1 MRSGRQGD
9 RVGRC
14 GDLAGLTPELVAR
27 AYRGRRVLVTGHTGF
42 KGSWLTLWLGSI
54 GAHVSGLALAPVRP
68 SMFADAAV
76 DELVRHAE
84 GDVRDAD
91 AVAAAVDRSDPD
103 AVIHLAAQSLVGDG
117 YARPAETF
125 STNVLGTV
133 HVLDALRRRGKPCA
147 VVIVTSDKCYLP
159 AEDGHPHHEEDPLG
173 GEDPYSASKAACEMA
188 VAAYRASFFPPDRLS
203 DHGMAIATARA
214 GNVIGGG
221 DWAADRIVPDAIRA
235 LASGRPVVLRN
246 PTHVRPWQHVLE
258 PLAGY
263 LALGAR
269 MLGADPSGD
278 AASACAAWNLAPP
291 LGRDRSVRE
300 LTEMV
305 IAAWGSGEWV
315 HEPRP
320 GALPERASL
329 RLDPSKA
336 ERMLGWRSR
345 WDVDESVRRTVVWYR
360 DHAAGLRGRDLRDLS
375 LAQIADYMR

>member
-1 MRSGRQGD
+1 M
-9 RVGRC
+9 
-14 GDLAGLTPELVAR
+14 
-27 AYRGRRVLVTGHTGF
+27 LVTGHTGF

-54 GAHVSGLALAPVRP
+54 GAHVSGLALAPARP
-68 SMFADAAV
+68 SMFTDAAIQEV
-76 DELVRHAE
+76 VGQHAE
-84 GDVRDAD
+84 GDVRDAE
-91 AVAAAVDRSDPD
+91 AVAEAVDGVDPD
-103 AVIHLAAQSLVGDG
+103 AVFHLAAQSLVGEG

-147 VVIVTSDKCYLP
+147 VVVVTSDKVYSP
-159 AEDGHPHHEEDPLG
+159 AEDGHPHQEEDPLG

-203 DHGMAIATARA
+203 DHGVAVATARA

-221 DWAADRIVPDAIRA
+221 DWATDRIVPDAMRA

-269 MLGADPSGD
+269 LLGADPVT
-278 AASACAAWNLAPP
+278 AASACTAWNLAPRP
-291 LGRDRSVRE
+291 GRDRSVRE
-300 LTEMV
+300 LAESI
-305 IAAWGSGEWV
+305 IAAWGEGTWV

-320 GALPERASL
+320 GALPERATL

-336 ERMLGWRSR
+336 ERSLGWRSR
-345 WDVDESVRRTVVWYR
+345 WDVDEAVRRTVVWYR
-360 DHAAGLRGRDLRDLS
+360 DHSSGLRGHDLRDRS
-375 LAQIADYMR
+375 IAQIADYLR